1 MSNENGPVQ
10 SVAKALRL
18 LGLLMEVHQP
28 LTLAALSEQTSWPKS
43 TIHGLLSAMR
53 ESAVVDQQ
61 SDGRYCLGVRLFE
74 YGCAVGASWSV
85 SDQAKP
91 HLQHL
96 ASVTGPSVFLSM
108 LNRSEVITIEQVQ
121 SPAALHLAGQGVSI
135 RDGRPRGEA
144 RPAAPHI
151 GALYAQDPRHVGGTL
166 PCDAGRA

>member
-1 MSNENGPVQ
+1 MFHENGPVQ
-10 SVAKALRL
+10 SAAKALRL

-28 LTLAALSEQTSWPKS
+28 LTLAALSKQTGWPKS

-74 YGCAVGASWSV
+74 YGCAVGAIPRGTARRV
-85 SDQAKP
+85 GGRD
-91 HLQHL
+91 
-96 ASVTGPSVFLSM
+96 ASA
-108 LNRSEVITIEQVQ
+108 
-121 SPAALHLAGQGVSI
+121 AALHLAGQGVSI